1 MIGRL
6 GGHFRAV
13 NAKLFIGDE
22 TAWWKTVGIDPSI
35 TARALWLDTHP
46 LPSAQTPQAGAV
58 TMLPKIFSRPLAR
71 ITVDLIT

>member
-46 LPSAQTPQAGAV
+46 LPSAQTP
-58 TMLPKIFSRPLAR
+58 
-71 ITVDLIT
+71 

>member
-46 LPSAQTPQAGAV
+46 LPSAQTQQTGAV
-58 TMLPKIFSRPLAR
+58 TMLPKILSRPLAR